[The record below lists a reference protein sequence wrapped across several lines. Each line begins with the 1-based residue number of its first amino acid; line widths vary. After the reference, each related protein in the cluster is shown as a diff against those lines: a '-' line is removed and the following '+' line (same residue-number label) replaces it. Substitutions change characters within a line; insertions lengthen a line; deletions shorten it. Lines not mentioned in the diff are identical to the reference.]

1 MKVNRFGC
9 AVFAL
14 MCSVMAATPAFGE
27 DEEPSTYTLTA
38 SRSWVRKTVDNAVSN
53 EAQRATN
60 YTNKATNDLDV
71 AHRRDL
77 VAWANDG
84 KNAVTIGTRQA
95 DSLIGK
101 NSVVI
106 GNNCEASAENAHAE
120 GYKTHATAWNAHAEN
135 AGTVAS
141 GNYSHAEGNYTTA
154 SGDSAHSEGE
164 VTKAI
169 GDASHAE
176 GLETTAT
183 GYASHADGVF
193 SVSSNNI
200 AYTWNGDEDYG
211 EYGSHGNGTYNVNPV
226 NGLDGFYIG
235 QKTVRKHI
243 KENVGNEI
251 DAATNALGNV
261 KRSVTDLRVWRRVCD
276 TWHWKAD
283 FQTPQDFLDFANAY
297 NAPQL
302 VYHAEDGGEWGN
314 VNMFW
319 PNGKPKYLIT
329 LHAYPEDSL
338 TNRFHF
344 SVYDQTGTNQ
354 VSYFYAVASRASAT
368 NTYTYAIGGD
378 SKTQPRGENEFV
390 RVATTDVVYNW
401 IQRDGADIAEKTVK
415 TKIANAIKDID
426 PDAVTARELLDA
438 LLSIVGGM

>member
-1 MKVNRFGC
+1 MKGKCFGRV
-9 AVFAL
+9 VFAF
-14 MCSVMAATPAFGE
+14 MCLASVLAFCE

-38 SRSWVRKTVDNAVSN
+38 SRQWVRKTVDKAKNELSTSFNAKTDKMTEDFKADTDGLSSALGN
-53 EAQRATN
+53 
-60 YTNKATNDLDV
+60 ATNDL
-71 AHRRDL
+71 
-77 VAWANDG
+77 
-84 KNAVTIGTRQA
+84 
-95 DSLIGK
+95 
-101 NSVVI
+101 
-106 GNNCEASAENAHAE
+106 
-120 GYKTHATAWNAHAEN
+120 Y
-135 AGTVAS
+135 
-141 GNYSHAEGNYTTA
+141 
-154 SGDSAHSEGE
+154 
-164 VTKAI
+164 
-169 GDASHAE
+169 
-176 GLETTAT
+176 ET
-183 GYASHADGVF
+183 
-193 SVSSNNI
+193 
-200 AYTWNGDEDYG
+200 
-211 EYGSHGNGTYNVNPV
+211 
-226 NGLDGFYIG
+226 
-235 QKTVRKHI
+235 
-243 KENVGNEI
+243 VGNATNDLRTAI
-251 DAATNALGNV
+251 RNVSDDLGKATNGFNSATNALDTA
-261 KRSVTDLRVWRRVCD
+261 KRNTTDLRVWRRVCD

-438 LLSIVGGM
+438 LLSIVGTP